1 MSPRNDV
8 FQQICPRGNQGKK
21 CRACRTGGTVMSS
34 IMPLLAAL
42 VVAFCC
48 FAGTAHSQAGDEAV
62 RSIENHYRELGT
74 LRARVVQ
81 KNFLKSF
88 GKTKTFSGAL
98 SIKKPGRLR
107 LDYTNGQRIVID
119 GKKVWFYS
127 RKNEQVIKR
136 TFTDFEE
143 ANIPVAFLLGAASIR
158 DDFTVVQP
166 KGNTPLLLDLVP
178 KRPGAP
184 MKKIRL
190 RSEEDGRIVE
200 MRIFDR
206 SGNVTTIAFTEI
218 QEGVKLR
225 DELFRFSVPKGTE
238 IIEQ

>member
-1 MSPRNDV
+1 MSMRNDMHQKGGPPKS
-8 FQQICPRGNQGKK
+8 FAKR
-21 CRACRTGGTVMSS
+21 CRACRMAGLVASS
-34 IMPLLAAL
+34 LMPVL
-42 VVAFCC
+42 VVLVFSFFG
-48 FAGTAHSQAGDEAV
+48 FAGIVHSQGGDEAV
-62 RSIENHYRELGT
+62 RSIENHYRVLGT

-88 GKTKTFSGAL
+88 GKTKTFSGDL
-98 SIKKPGRLR
+98 SIKKPGKLR

-119 GKKVWFYS
+119 GSEVWFYS

-136 TFTDFEE
+136 TFSDFEE

-166 KGNTPLLLDLVP
+166 EGNTPVLLDLVP
-178 KRPGAP
+178 KKPGAP

-190 RSEEDGRIVE
+190 RAEKTGRIVE

-206 SGNVTTIAFTEI
+206 SGNVTTIAFTDI
-218 QEGVKLR
+218 QEGMKLP

>member
-1 MSPRNDV
+1 MHQQVSSRN
-8 FQQICPRGNQGKK
+8 NQAKR
-21 CRACRTGGTVMSS
+21 CRACRAGGTVTNS
-34 IMPLLAAL
+34 IIPLLAAL
-42 VVAFCC
+42 VLSFFC
-48 FAGTAHSQAGDEAV
+48 FAGSAHSQGGDEAV
-62 RSIENHYRELGT
+62 RSIENHYRELVT

-98 SIKKPGRLR
+98 FIKKPGRLR

-119 GKKVWFYS
+119 GSEVWFYS
-127 RKNEQVIKR
+127 RKSEQVIKR
-136 TFTDFEE
+136 IFTDFDE

-158 DDFTVVQP
+158 DDFTVAQP

-178 KRPGAP
+178 KKPGAP

-190 RSEEDGRIVE
+190 RSDKDGRIVE

-206 SGNVTTIAFTEI
+206 SGNVTTIAFTDI